1 MKNEVLP
8 QPIIPSR
15 LTRTS
20 VDINVLSFRSRKCQ
34 DADIPTLFLH
44 QSNPNSQLSAR
55 RSKAKGSITGT
66 IWTLLLEYSSVS
78 QRCQDNREVKIPRF
92 RFTGTGDIH
101 VPVPVNR
108 GTTCNLRNPRYFGV
122 SKPIREWQLSL
133 LRFAID
139 CWKLWQA

>member
-1 MKNEVLP
+1 MIKNCT
-8 QPIIPSR
+8 ISR
-15 LTRTS
+15 VKKQNRTNLGTFDNPRGFVQTAYTVAYGHAPRKGSTTHRTS
-20 VDINVLSFRSRKCQ
+20 V
-34 DADIPTLFLH
+34 A
-44 QSNPNSQLSAR
+44 
-55 RSKAKGSITGT
+55 ITT
-66 IWTLLLEYSSVS
+66 TE
-78 QRCQDNREVKIPRF
+78 NREVKIPRF

-139 CWKLWQA
+139 C